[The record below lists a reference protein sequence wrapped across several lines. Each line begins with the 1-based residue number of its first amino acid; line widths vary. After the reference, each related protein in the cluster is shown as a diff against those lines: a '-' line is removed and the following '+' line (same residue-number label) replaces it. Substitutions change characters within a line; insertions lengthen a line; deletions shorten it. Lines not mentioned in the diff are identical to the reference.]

1 MSYTQRLIERETALG
16 RPVRVGIVGAGQM
29 GSGLVAQVHRA
40 RGMEVVA
47 VADIAVELASL
58 RLVVWKAA
66 SRLDRGEDASAEIAQ
81 ARSLVSRHATWIG
94 SSGVQLL
101 GGHGFVKEFDN
112 ERWYRDL
119 RGAGV
124 LEGTLLV

>member
-1 MSYTQRLIERETALG
+1 M
-16 RPVRVGIVGAGQM
+16 
-29 GSGLVAQVHRA
+29 
-40 RGMEVVA
+40 
-47 VADIAVELASL
+47 AVEIAAL

-66 SRLDRGEDASAEIAQ
+66 ARLDRGEDASAEIAQ
-81 ARSLVSRHATWIG
+81 ARALTTRHLTLVG
-94 SSGVQLL
+94 SNGVQML

-119 RGAGV
+119 RGAGL

>member
-1 MSYTQRLIERETALG
+1 MQLKWTDVQ
-16 RPVRVGIVGAGQM
+16 
-29 GSGLVAQVHRA
+29 
-40 RGMEVVA
+40 
-47 VADIAVELASL
+47 DIAIELAGL

-66 SRLDRGEDASAEIAQ
+66 ARLDRGEDASAEIAQ

>member
-1 MSYTQRLIERETALG
+1 MDLDRI
-16 RPVRVGIVGAGQM
+16 VRMAG
-29 GSGLVAQVHRA
+29 RA
-40 RGMEVVA
+40 REAAGM
-47 VADIAVELASL
+47 
-58 RLVVWKAA
+58 R
-66 SRLDRGEDASAEIAQ
+66 RLDRGEDASAEIAQ
-81 ARSLVSRHATWIG
+81 ARSLTSQYLTQVG
-94 SSGVQLL
+94 SNGVQLL